1 MHEFDDVLHRT
12 AEAMAACRTSSV
24 LAGIDRV
31 ELPEFKRTVEA
42 AGRPFLDRVFTP
54 GELAFAAGRVDRLAD
69 RFAAKEAVAKV
80 LGTGFRGLGP
90 SEIEIVTT
98 AQGRPSVQLLGRA
111 DQRAKHI
118 GLRSLA
124 VSMTNTSLYSEAFAV
139 GLCEVLSGNP
149 LAPKESE
156 HG

>member
-1 MHEFDDVLHRT
+1 MIEINDVVHET
-12 AEAMAACRTSSV
+12 AEAAAVAGPVLV

-31 ELPEFKRTVEA
+31 ELAEFQRTVDV
-42 AGRPFLDRVFTP
+42 AGQAFLDRVFTA
-54 GELAFAAGRVDRLAD
+54 GELKFANGRIDRLAD

-80 LGTGFRGLGP
+80 LGTGFRGLAA

-98 AQGRPSVQLLGRA
+98 MQGRPFAVLVGRA
-111 DQRAKHI
+111 GQRAADI

-124 VSMTNTSLYSEAFAV
+124 VSMTNTSLYAEAFAV
-139 GLCEVLSGNP
+139 GLCDGLSEN
-149 LAPKESE
+149 ASTPKESG